1 MARTHT
7 HRRKKSGFRV
17 NKKMNDKQ
25 QTRDINKLKKE
36 MRLIV
41 PGIQHK
47 HLVLYENFG
56 ITTTPQNLPL
66 VAFTDL
72 YGEGFPIVPASIPPA
87 SLRENNKIMLKSV
100 NARLQFY
107 PDPGTSQ
114 DYYQFR
120 VLICQIFDH
129 SNLANTDGFQLD
141 NFLSI
146 PDATVAYNYTHGYYR
161 SRINNPATEA
171 DACEIPYKVLVDKM
185 VTMRTGLGDA
195 NNSSSM
201 SNAPMRVNV
210 GYSWKN
216 GLQCEYASD
225 NLNSCVSNNIM
236 LHVASSCL
244 FGGARPSVDVITK
257 VKWNEV

>member
-1 MARTHT
+1 MARTHA
-7 HRRKKSGFRV
+7 HRRKTSRFTV
-17 NKKMNDKQ
+17 NKKMNDTKQ
-25 QTRDINKLKKE
+25 TKAINTLRKQ
-36 MRLIV
+36 MRMIV

-47 HLVLYENFG
+47 HLVQYENFG

-66 VAFTDL
+66 MNFTDL
-72 YGEGFPIVPASIPPA
+72 YGEGFTPTPLGIPSA
-87 SLRENNKIMLKSV
+87 SLRENNKILLKSV
-100 NARLQFY
+100 NARMQFY
-107 PDPGTSQ
+107 PDSSTGQ

-129 SNLANTDGFQLD
+129 SNLSNNDGFKLE

-161 SRINNPATEA
+161 SRLNNPASGA
-171 DACEIPYKVLVDKM
+171 DDCEIPYKILVDKL
-185 VTMRTGLGDA
+185 VTMRTVVGDA
-195 NNSSSM
+195 NNSSSVN
-201 SNAPMRVNV
+201 NAPVTVNV

-225 NLNSCVSNNIM
+225 GATSCVSNNIM
-236 LHVASSCL
+236 LHLASSCL
-244 FGGARPSVDVITK
+244 AAGARPSVDVITK